1 MELRRL
7 TGLRVFSIDP
17 DMTSVG
23 TVGTGLKRQFAIAE
37 RRGHFRAFL
46 LIFPL
51 FLFIVVTFAA
61 PVVMLLTN
69 AVHDPSIAEN
79 LPATVAELKNWDGID
94 TPGEAAYAALVQ
106 DFIKAKETNAAALI
120 GKRLNYEIA
129 GVRSKVIASVNKAA
143 NISAP
148 PYKEQMIS
156 ADKIWGERLIWSKI
170 KQSGKSFTD
179 FYVLRSLDL
188 ERSGDGDIASVP
200 KSQAVYLTVLWRT
213 FYISSLVTLITLA
226 MAYPVAFMLAHAP
239 AKVSNIL
246 LIFVL
251 VPFWTSL
258 LVRTTAWYVL
268 LQDNGPVNNLIQAL
282 HFSDEPLRLIFSR
295 FGTVT
300 AMVHIQLPF
309 TLLPIYSVMK
319 NISPSYVRAA
329 RSLGG
334 GPFYSFFRVYLP
346 LTLPGIGAGCLLTF
360 ILSLGYYI
368 TPALVGGASDQMV
381 SGIIESAMNEE
392 NNWGKASAL
401 SALLLI
407 ATMILFFVYNRLV
420 GIDKMKFG

>member
-1 MELRRL
+1 M
-7 TGLRVFSIDP
+7 SHA
-17 DMTSVG
+17 G
-23 TVGTGLKRQFAIAE
+23 TLGTGLKRQFAIAE
-37 RRGHFRAFL
+37 RRGHFRAL
-46 LIFPL
+46 VLILPL

-61 PVVMLLTN
+61 PVIMLLTN
-69 AVHDPSIAEN
+69 AVHDPSIAQT
-79 LPATVAELKNWDGID
+79 LPLTVAELKKWNGKD
-94 TPGEAAYAALVQ
+94 TPSESVYAALVQ
-106 DFIKAKETNAAALI
+106 DFKKAKDANTAALI
-120 GKRLNYEIA
+120 GKRLNYEVA
-129 GVRSKVIASVNKAA
+129 GVRSKVIASVNKAVS
-143 NISAP
+143 ISAP
-148 PYKEQMIS
+148 PYKDQMIK
-156 ADKIWGERLIWSKI
+156 ADKIWGDRLIWSKI
-170 KQSGKSFTD
+170 KQSGTSFTD

-188 ERSGDGDIASVP
+188 ERSGDGNITTVP
-200 KSQAVYLTVLWRT
+200 KAQAVYVTVLWRT

-239 AKVSNIL
+239 ARLSNIL
-246 LIFVL
+246 LIFIL

-268 LQDNGPVNNLIQAL
+268 LQDNGPLNDLIQYLNFA
-282 HFSDEPLRLIFSR
+282 DAPLKLIFSR

-319 NISPSYVRAA
+319 NISPSYMRAA

-381 SGIIESAMNEE
+381 SGVIASAMNQE

-401 SALLLI
+401 SAILLI
-407 ATMILFFVYNRLV
+407 VTMVLFFVYNRLV

>member
-7 TGLRVFSIDP
+7 SGLRIYSIDP
-17 DMTSVG
+17 NMTSVG
-23 TVGTGLKRQFAIAE
+23 TVGTGLKRQFAVAE
-37 RRGHFRAFL
+37 RRGHYRAFL

-69 AVHDPSIAEN
+69 AVHDPSISET
-79 LPATVAELKNWDGID
+79 LPSTVAELENWDGRD
-94 TPGEAAYAALVQ
+94 TPGEATYAALVQ
-106 DFIKAKETNAAALI
+106 DFKKAKETNAAALI

-148 PYKEQMIS
+148 PYKEQMIN
-156 ADKIWGERLIWSKI
+156 ADKIWGDRLIWSKI
-170 KQSGKSFTD
+170 KQSGNSFTD
-179 FYVLRSLDL
+179 YYVLRSLDL
-188 ERSGDGDIASVP
+188 ERSADGEIASVP

-239 AKVSNIL
+239 ARVSNIL

-282 HFSDEPLRLIFSR
+282 HFSDEPLKLIFSR

-381 SGIIESAMNEE
+381 SGIIASAMNQE

-401 SALLLI
+401 SALLLV
-407 ATMILFFVYNRLV
+407 ATMLLFFVYNRLV